1 MKQASS
7 IAVQA
12 IRVLIQAIRS
22 PPRKLDQACPDRVIL
37 NASGRIRAAG
47 RDQVLRRAPLP
58 VGLPAEFKIES
69 HHRDLKV
76 TAAIPAEDLD
86 HPGARSALGIPFS
99 CLYHLTILLIV
110 PGLYRNHRKKQSTL
124 VEAPYGESFK

>member
-12 IRVLIQAIRS
+12 IRVLIQPIRGLS
-22 PPRKLDQACPDRVIL
+22 RKFDQAGPDRMVM

-58 VGLPAEFKIES
+58 VGLPAELKIKP
-69 HHRDLKV
+69 HH
-76 TAAIPAEDLD
+76 
-86 HPGARSALGIPFS
+86 
-99 CLYHLTILLIV
+99 
-110 PGLYRNHRKKQSTL
+110 
-124 VEAPYGESFK
+124 